1 MRDWLERARTEK
13 GLTQAETAKKLG
25 ISENYYFRIE
35 KGERQKK
42 MDITLA
48 AKLSV
53 ILDVPLED
61 IFAYESEKGDEDAEN
76 G

>member
-1 MRDWLERARTEK
+1 MRGWLEKARTEK
-13 GLTQAETAKKLG
+13 GMTQAEIAKKLDLT
-25 ISENYYFRIE
+25 ENYYFRIE

-48 AKLSV
+48 AKLSIV
-53 ILDVPLED
+53 LGIPLED
-61 IFAYESEKGDEDAEN
+61 IVELEAKEEEDAEA